1 MATGVTDVKDLRG
14 LTSEELVQKVRDLKK
29 ELFHLRVQ
37 NATGRVESPAR
48 FKTAR
53 REVARVK
60 TIANELKRVGGK

>member
-1 MATGVTDVKDLRG
+1 MATDVKDLRG
-14 LTSEELVQKVRDLKK
+14 LTSEELAQKVRDLKK

-48 FKTAR
+48 FKAVR

-60 TIANELKRVGGK
+60 TIARELGRTGAK